1 MFWAK
6 YCPKQVE
13 LILYIN
19 KSLLHLIGSSV
30 LQYFLFTFKAEDET
44 SYLAFA
50 QEAKVFVESEPGGM
64 QKGFV
69 QLLNPLQHTKTCS
82 YHAD

>member
-1 MFWAK
+1 M
-6 YCPKQVE
+6 
-13 LILYIN
+13 IN
-19 KSLLHLIGSSV
+19 PLGKTGMLGKSVSTANATKPTI
-30 LQYFLFTFKAEDET
+30 QYFLFTFKAEDEI
-44 SYLAFA
+44 SYLSFA
-50 QEAKVFVESEPGGM
+50 QEAKVSVEREPGGM